1 VIPHLTDRLIAEG
14 RAGLRDACGLG
25 WYPEGIKCNSMR
37 HTMYA
42 FIHIPKTAGSTL
54 RHLLRCAFGAQHCD
68 VKIPTHRRAVRN
80 WVGARDIAL
89 ARKVYPDLCGIAGH
103 RVISFEGLA
112 DAVEELRFFT
122 VLREPIGRS
131 ISHFGYIHRHLNES
145 LTREHLVAFLEQPVN
160 RDLQTKWLSGKDDA
174 GSAIREIDE
183 RIGFVGLMER
193 FDETLLLLQHW
204 LKEPA
209 FNVHHVPRNQATRE
223 LALPFRSDPEL
234 LAMLTEANRE
244 DLEVYDYVTS
254 SLFPASVAAYPGDLA
269 ADLAIFQQENESFSE
284 VPEPRA
290 AQLRR
295 NLVYK
300 PLRRLRGV

>member
-1 VIPHLTDRLIAEG
+1 
-14 RAGLRDACGLG
+14 
-25 WYPEGIKCNSMR
+25 
-37 HTMYA
+37 MYA

-68 VKIPTHRRAVRN
+68 VKIANHRREVRN
-80 WVGARDIAL
+80 WVGARDISL
-89 ARKVYPDLCGIAGH
+89 ARKAYPNLCGIAGH
-103 RVISFEGLA
+103 RVISFEGLD

-131 ISHFGYIHRHLNES
+131 ISHFGYVHRHLKEA

-204 LKEPA
+204 LNEPA
-209 FNVHHVPRNQATRE
+209 FKVQHVPRNQATRK
-223 LALPFRSDPEL
+223 LALPFRDDPEL
-234 LAMLTEANRE
+234 LAMLAEANRA
-244 DLEVYDYVTS
+244 DLEVYDYVTT

-269 ADLAIFQQENESFSE
+269 ADLAVSQQENESFSE
-284 VPEPRA
+284 VSESRA
-290 AQLRR
+290 GRLRR
-295 NLVYK
+295 NLLYK
-300 PLRRLRGV
+300 PLLRLPGV